1 MYAVRN
7 KATPFLMTKR
17 PNTDVDTFL
26 SEMSKAEATAFRE
39 KYPDINFFDERALQ
53 GTEEY
58 KNFIK
63 PIDQPE
69 YFAKYGITDYKD
81 RIALKEDPILS
92 GWFNKAVPNYFR
104 KDFATPEDQFVKAA
118 DQDKL
123 LHFEPKKGPRADE
136 SIAIEKQKD
145 ANVRNTREV
154 EGFNPEGEAKTS
166 YGKRV
171 ENTIDKSVIPV
182 QLQDIGRESQIPPS
196 LVKFLE
202 TNPEKRASELASMA
216 DKRLKLSEL
225 RKDMLRIRQ
234 IGPEYSAYGQPAEVI
249 PKEFTLPDDLLPRFN
264 LAEAS
269 NRVARFTRWEDDTRP
284 RMATGALLTD
294 SRITRDPIQD
304 GKYMSVTLPDPVK
317 RPEFKALITDVGCDG
332 GWCTAQE
339 QYALSYGSGES
350 QLHALVTNAKKARPI
365 AQISVEK
372 IGKNLDGSPTYS
384 ITDIKE
390 KGDTENFLTN
400 PALSAIQEQVKLL
413 DNAYGGFKG
422 VHALDKL
429 GMAQIPKS
437 TPKWLS
443 DSVPLTQ
450 TFGFFKGVREEAIR
464 LNGGSQYVIGRQ
476 KDATSLIQQ
485 AYENLFGPIGGYA
498 RGGMVERQPSTARYI

>member
-1 MYAVRN
+1 
-7 KATPFLMTKR
+7 
-17 PNTDVDTFL
+17 
-26 SEMSKAEATAFRE
+26 
-39 KYPDINFFDERALQ
+39 LQ
-53 GTEEY
+53 GTQEY

-69 YFAKYGITDYKD
+69 HLVKYGITSNED
-81 RIALKEDPILS
+81 RIALRDDPTLNS
-92 GWFNKAVPNYFR
+92 WFNKAVPSYLS
-104 KDFATPEDQFVKAA
+104 KDFATPEDQLVRAA
-118 DQDKL
+118 DQGKL

-136 SIAIEKQKD
+136 SLAIEKQKD

-154 EGFNPEGEAKTS
+154 EWFNIEGEAKTP

-171 ENTIDKSVIPV
+171 ENTIDKAVYPV
-182 QLQDIGRESQIPPS
+182 QIQDIGRESQIPPS

-202 TNPEKRASELASMA
+202 TEPEKRASELASMA

-234 IGPEYSAYGQPAEVI
+234 IGPEYSAYGQPAEVV
-249 PKEFTLPDDLLPRFN
+249 PKQFMLPDDLLPKFN

-269 NRVARFTRWEDDTRP
+269 NRVARFKRWEDDTRP
-284 RMATGALLTD
+284 RMATAALLTD
-294 SRITRDPIQD
+294 PSLTRNPLQD
-304 GKYMSVTLPDPVK
+304 GKYMSVALPDPLK
-317 RPEFKALITDVGCDG
+317 RPELKALVTDVGCDG

-339 QYALSYGSGES
+339 KYALSYGSGES

-400 PALSAIQEQVKLL
+400 PALPAIQEQVKLL
-413 DNAYGGFKG
+413 ENQYGGFRG
-422 VHALDKL
+422 IHALDKL
-429 GMAQIPKS
+429 GMVEIPKS
-437 TPKWLS
+437 SPEWLAKYL
-443 DSVPLTQ
+443 PLAQ
-450 TFGFFKGVREEAIR
+450 ALDLRSSFKEIREEAIR
-464 LNGGSQYVIGRQ
+464 LNGGSQYVVGKTVDSNNLLEQAFENVYGPQQR
-476 KDATSLIQQ
+476 AT
-485 AYENLFGPIGGYA
+485 
-498 RGGMVERQPSTARYI
+498 GGMIERQSADNRRYL

>member
-1 MYAVRN
+1 
-7 KATPFLMTKR
+7 
-17 PNTDVDTFL
+17 
-26 SEMSKAEATAFRE
+26 
-39 KYPDINFFDERALQ
+39 
-53 GTEEY
+53 
-58 KNFIK
+58 
-63 PIDQPE
+63 
-69 YFAKYGITDYKD
+69 
-81 RIALKEDPILS
+81 
-92 GWFNKAVPNYFR
+92 
-104 KDFATPEDQFVKAA
+104 
-118 DQDKL
+118 
-123 LHFEPKKGPRADE
+123 
-136 SIAIEKQKD
+136 
-145 ANVRNTREV
+145 
-154 EGFNPEGEAKTS
+154 
-166 YGKRV
+166 
-171 ENTIDKSVIPV
+171 
-182 QLQDIGRESQIPPS
+182 
-196 LVKFLE
+196 
-202 TNPEKRASELASMA
+202 
-216 DKRLKLSEL
+216 
-225 RKDMLRIRQ
+225 
-234 IGPEYSAYGQPAEVI
+234 
-249 PKEFTLPDDLLPRFN
+249 
-264 LAEAS
+264 
-269 NRVARFTRWEDDTRP
+269 
-284 RMATGALLTD
+284 
-294 SRITRDPIQD
+294 
-304 GKYMSVTLPDPVK
+304 MSVALPDPVK

-485 AYENLFGPIGGYA
+485 AYENLFGPLGGLA
-498 RGGMVERQPSTARYI
+498 NGGMVERQVSTARYI